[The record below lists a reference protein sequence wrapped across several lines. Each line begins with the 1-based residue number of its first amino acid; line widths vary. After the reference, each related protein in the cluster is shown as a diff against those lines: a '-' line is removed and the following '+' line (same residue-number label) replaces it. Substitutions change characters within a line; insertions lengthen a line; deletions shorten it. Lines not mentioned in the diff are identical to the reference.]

1 MRVLGKVSPR
11 PKRWAVQPLPPD
23 STPPPFPG
31 GTALGQSIGRGRRKR
46 AKDGGLWITYGLLI
60 TIVLVSAFPL
70 YWSVVVSSRDKSSV
84 GRYPPPLVP
93 GGNLWDN
100 LSTAFVQGKFG
111 LALLNSTLVAG
122 SITLSVV
129 LTSTLAGF
137 AFAKLRFRGR
147 NALFTMVVATMLVPT
162 QLAIIPLYI
171 MVTQWFGWSNDLRGV
186 IVPALVS
193 AFGVFFMRQYLTS
206 AMPDELIE
214 AGRVDG
220 ASTLRIYWSLVLPI
234 ARPGAAVLG
243 LLIFITYWN
252 DLFWPLILLNTQ
264 NPTVQ
269 VAIANTASGIEVD
282 YSLVL
287 AGTVIATFPILI
299 VFLIL
304 GRQII
309 GGIMQ
314 GAVKG

>member
-1 MRVLGKVSPR
+1 MTGAPVAVRTARSAR
-11 PKRWAVQPLPPD
+11 AADRARWP
-23 STPPPFPG
+23 
-31 GTALGQSIGRGRRKR
+31 
-46 AKDGGLWITYGLLI
+46 TYGLLLA
-60 TIVLVSAFPL
+60 IVIVSAFPL
-70 YWSVVVSSRDKSSV
+70 YWSVVVSSRDQSAI

-100 LSTAFVQGKFG
+100 LSAAFDQGNFATALV
-111 LALLNSTLVAG
+111 NSTIVSGTITVA
-122 SITLSVV
+122 VV
-129 LTSTLAGF
+129 FTSTLAGF
-137 AFAKLRFRGR
+137 AFAKLSFRGSK
-147 NALFTMVVATMLVPT
+147 ALFGVVVATMLVPT

-171 MVTQWFGWSNDLRGV
+171 MITQWFGWANDLRGV
-186 IVPALVS
+186 IVPTLVT
-193 AFGVFFMRQYLTS
+193 AFGVFFMRQFLSS
-206 AMPDELIE
+206 AMPTELLE
-214 AGRVDG
+214 ASRVDG
-220 ASTLRIYWSLVLPI
+220 ASTWRIYWNVVLPV

-243 LLIFITYWN
+243 LLTFITYWN

-287 AGTVIATFPILI
+287 AGTVIATFPMLI
-299 VFLIL
+299 VFLLL

>member
-1 MRVLGKVSPR
+1 MPTTSTT
-11 PKRWAVQPLPPD
+11 PKPTPAQ
-23 STPPPFPG
+23 PPPFPG

-46 AKDGGLWITYGLLI
+46 AKDGSLWITYGLLI
-60 TIVLVSAFPL
+60 AIILVSAFPL
-70 YWSVVVSSRDKSSV
+70 YWSVVVSSRDKSSI

-100 LSTAFVQGKFG
+100 LSAAFVQGDFG
-111 LALLNSTLVAG
+111 LALVNSTLVAG
-122 SITLSVV
+122 SITVSVV
-129 LTSTLAGF
+129 FTSTLAGF

-147 NALFTMVVATMLVPT
+147 NALFTLVVATMLVPT

-214 AGRVDG
+214 ACRVDG

-299 VFLIL
+299 VFLVL

>member
-1 MRVLGKVSPR
+1 MTR
-11 PKRWAVQPLPPD
+11 PITRRPAMAADRARWP
-23 STPPPFPG
+23 TY
-31 GTALGQSIGRGRRKR
+31 AL
-46 AKDGGLWITYGLLI
+46 LLAI
-60 TIVLVSAFPL
+60 IVFSAFPL
-70 YWSVVVSSRDKSSV
+70 YWSIVVSSRDTSAI
-84 GRYPPPLVP
+84 GAYPPPLVP
-93 GGNLWDN
+93 GGSLWDN
-100 LSTAFVQGKFG
+100 LSRAFEQGNFG
-111 LALLNSTLVAG
+111 VALVNSVIVAG
-122 SITLSVV
+122 TITVSVV

-137 AFAKLRFRGR
+137 AFAKLPFRGR
-147 NALFTMVVATMLVPT
+147 GALFGTVVATMLVPT

-171 MVTQWFGWSNDLRGV
+171 MITQWFGWANDLRGV
-186 IVPALVS
+186 IVPALVT
-193 AFGVFFMRQYLTS
+193 AFGVFFMRQFLSS
-206 AMPDELIE
+206 AMPTELLE

-220 ASTLRIYWSLVLPI
+220 ATTWRIYWNVVLPV

-243 LLIFITYWN
+243 LLTFITYWN
-252 DLFWPLILLNTQ
+252 DLFWPLILLNTE

-287 AGTVIATFPILI
+287 AGTVIATFPMVI
-299 VFLIL
+299 VFLLL

>member
-1 MRVLGKVSPR
+1 MAGRVTTRRAPDEA
-11 PKRWAVQPLPPD
+11 RW
-23 STPPPFPG
+23 
-31 GTALGQSIGRGRRKR
+31 GTYAILFAIVVFSI
-46 AKDGGLWITYGLLI
+46 
-60 TIVLVSAFPL
+60 FPL
-70 YWSVVVSSRDKSSV
+70 YWSIVVSSRDQSAI

-100 LSTAFVQGKFG
+100 LSAAFEQGNFG
-111 LALLNSTLVAG
+111 LALTNSVVVAG
-122 SITLSVV
+122 TITASVV
-129 LTSTLAGF
+129 FTSTLAGF
-137 AFAKLRFRGR
+137 AFAKLTFRGR
-147 NALFTMVVATMLVPT
+147 GALFTSVVATMLVPT

-171 MVTQWFGWSNDLRGV
+171 MVTQWFGWANDLRGV
-186 IVPALVS
+186 VVPALMS
-193 AFGVFFMRQYLTS
+193 AFGVFFMRQYLIS
-206 AMPDELIE
+206 AMPTDLLE

-220 ASTLRIYWSLVLPI
+220 ASTIRIYWSVVLPV

-243 LLIFITYWN
+243 LLTFITYWN

-287 AGTVIATFPILI
+287 AGTVIATFPMLI
-299 VFLIL
+299 VFLLL

>member
-1 MRVLGKVSPR
+1 MRRAPR
-11 PKRWAVQPLPPD
+11 SGPSSAGWAAY
-23 STPPPFPG
+23 
-31 GTALGQSIGRGRRKR
+31 AL
-46 AKDGGLWITYGLLI
+46 LLAI
-60 TIVLVSAFPL
+60 IVLSIFPL
-70 YWSVVVSSRDKSSV
+70 YWSVVVSSRDQSAI

-93 GGNLWDN
+93 GGSLWDN
-100 LSTAFVQGKFG
+100 LSAAFEQGNFG
-111 LALLNSTLVAG
+111 LALTNSVIVAG
-122 SITLSVV
+122 TITVSVV
-129 LTSTLAGF
+129 FTSTLAGF
-137 AFAKLRFRGR
+137 AFAKLTFRGR
-147 NALFTMVVATMLVPT
+147 GGLFTSVVATMLVPT

-171 MVTQWFGWSNDLRGV
+171 MVTQWFGWANDLRGV

-206 AMPDELIE
+206 AMPTELLE

-220 ASTLRIYWSLVLPI
+220 ASTLRIYWSVVLPV
-234 ARPGAAVLG
+234 ARPGAAVLA
-243 LLIFITYWN
+243 LLTFITYWN

-287 AGTVIATFPILI
+287 AGTVIATFPMLI
-299 VFLIL
+299 VFLLL

-314 GAVKG
+314 GAVKA

>member
-1 MRVLGKVSPR
+1 MTTPVR
-11 PKRWAVQPLPPD
+11 
-23 STPPPFPG
+23 TPP
-31 GTALGQSIGRGRRKR
+31 GRR
-46 AKDGGLWITYGLLI
+46 AKDPASGGRAVYVILFV
-60 TIVLVSAFPL
+60 IVLFSIFPL
-70 YWSVVVSSRDKSSV
+70 YWSIVVSSRDQSAV
-84 GRYPPPLVP
+84 GHYPPPLVP

-100 LSTAFVQGKFG
+100 LSAAFEQGNFG
-111 LALLNSTLVAG
+111 LALTNSVIVAG
-122 SITLSVV
+122 TITAAVV
-129 LTSTLAGF
+129 FTSTLAGF
-137 AFAKLRFRGR
+137 AFAKLTFRGR
-147 NALFTMVVATMLVPT
+147 NALFTSVVATMLVPT

-171 MVTQWFGWSNDLRGV
+171 MVTQWFGWANDLRGV
-186 IVPALVS
+186 ILPALMS
-193 AFGVFFMRQYLTS
+193 AFGVFFMRQYLSS
-206 AMPDELIE
+206 AMPTELLE

-220 ASTLRIYWSLVLPI
+220 ASTARIYWSVVLPV

-243 LLIFITYWN
+243 LLTFITYWN

-287 AGTVIATFPILI
+287 AGTVIATFPMLL
-299 VFLIL
+299 VFLLL

>member
-1 MRVLGKVSPR
+1 MSTVVTQAPPARPAPPR
-11 PKRWAVQPLPPD
+11 PR
-23 STPPPFPG
+23 
-31 GTALGQSIGRGRRKR
+31 GRG
-46 AKDGGLWITYGLLI
+46 KDPGSGGWGTYAILLAI
-60 TIVLVSAFPL
+60 IVFSIFPL
-70 YWSVVVSSRDKSSV
+70 YWSIVVSSRDQSSI
-84 GRYPPPLVP
+84 GSYPPPLVP

-100 LSTAFVQGKFG
+100 LSAAFEQGNFG
-111 LALLNSTLVAG
+111 LALANSVIVAG
-122 SITLSVV
+122 TITASVV
-129 LTSTLAGF
+129 FTSTLAGF
-137 AFAKLRFRGR
+137 AFAKLTFRGR
-147 NALFTMVVATMLVPT
+147 NALFGTVVATMLVPT

-186 IVPALVS
+186 IVPALMS
-193 AFGVFFMRQYLTS
+193 AFGVFFMRQYLSS
-206 AMPDELIE
+206 AMPTELLE

-220 ASTLRIYWSLVLPI
+220 ASTLRIYWSVVLPV

-243 LLIFITYWN
+243 LLTFITYWN

-287 AGTVIATFPILI
+287 AGTVIATFPMLI
-299 VFLIL
+299 VFLLL

>member
-1 MRVLGKVSPR
+1 MTLVQQRA
-11 PKRWAVQPLPPD
+11 AVAA
-23 STPPPFPG
+23 PPPRRDPG
-31 GTALGQSIGRGRRKR
+31 SRHRPRSARDRGRWPVY
-46 AKDGGLWITYGLLI
+46 ALLG
-60 TIVLVSAFPL
+60 TIVLMSVFPL
-70 YWSVVVSSRDKSSV
+70 YWSVVVSSRDQSAI

-100 LSTAFVQGKFG
+100 LTTAFEQGNFG
-111 LALLNSTLVAG
+111 LALVNSTIVAG
-122 SITLSVV
+122 AITVSVV

-137 AFAKLRFRGR
+137 AFAKLRFRARG
-147 NALFTMVVATMLVPT
+147 ALFTLVVATMLVPT

-171 MVTQWFGWSNDLRGV
+171 MVTQWFGWANDLRGV

-193 AFGVFFMRQYLTS
+193 AFGVFFMRQYLSS
-206 AMPDELIE
+206 ALPGELVE
-214 AGRVDG
+214 SGRADG
-220 ASTLRIYWSLVLPI
+220 ASTWRIYWNIVLPV

-243 LLIFITYWN
+243 LLTFITYWN
-252 DLFWPLILLNTQ
+252 DLFWPLILLNTR

-287 AGTVIATFPILI
+287 AGTVIATFPMLI
-299 VFLIL
+299 VFLLL

>member
-1 MRVLGKVSPR
+1 MR
-11 PKRWAVQPLPPD
+11 
-23 STPPPFPG
+23 
-31 GTALGQSIGRGRRKR
+31 R
-46 AKDGGLWITYGLLI
+46 AKTPNAAGWVTYAILLAL
-60 TIVLVSAFPL
+60 IVVSAFPL
-70 YWSVVVSSRDKSSV
+70 YWSVVVSSRDQSAI

-93 GGNLWDN
+93 GGSLWDN
-100 LSTAFVQGKFG
+100 LSAAFEQGNFG
-111 LALLNSTLVAG
+111 LALTNSVIVAG
-122 SITLSVV
+122 TITVSVV

-137 AFAKLRFRGR
+137 AFAKLTFRGR
-147 NALFTMVVATMLVPT
+147 NGLFTSVVATMLVPT

-171 MVTQWFGWSNDLRGV
+171 MVTQWFGWANDLRGV
-186 IVPALVS
+186 VVPALVS

-206 AMPDELIE
+206 AMPTELLE

-220 ASTLRIYWSLVLPI
+220 ANTLRIYWSVVLPI

-243 LLIFITYWN
+243 LLTFITYWN

-287 AGTVIATFPILI
+287 AGTVIATFPMLI
-299 VFLIL
+299 VFLLL

>member
-1 MRVLGKVSPR
+1 MVSEAMVTEAAPTAPPR
-11 PKRWAVQPLPPD
+11 RRGRTPD
-23 STPPPFPG
+23 SG
-31 GTALGQSIGRGRRKR
+31 GWL
-46 AKDGGLWITYGLLI
+46 TYAMLLA
-60 TIVLVSAFPL
+60 IVVFSLFPL
-70 YWSVVVSSRDKSSV
+70 YWSVVVSSRDQSAV

-93 GGNLWDN
+93 GGSLWDN
-100 LSTAFVQGKFG
+100 LSAAFDQGNFG
-111 LALLNSTLVAG
+111 LALTNSVIVAG
-122 SITLSVV
+122 TITIAVV
-129 LTSTLAGF
+129 FTSTLAGF
-137 AFAKLRFRGR
+137 AFAKLTFRGR
-147 NALFTMVVATMLVPT
+147 SGLFTTVVATMLVPT

-193 AFGVFFMRQYLTS
+193 AFGVFFMRQYLYS
-206 AMPDELIE
+206 AMPTELLE

-220 ASTLRIYWSLVLPI
+220 ASTLRIYWNVVLPI

-243 LLIFITYWN
+243 LLTFITYWN

-287 AGTVIATFPILI
+287 AGTVIATFPMLI
-299 VFLIL
+299 VFMLL

>member
-1 MRVLGKVSPR
+1 MSTITEERRSAPPR
-11 PKRWAVQPLPPD
+11 RRGRKPD
-23 STPPPFPG
+23 SAGWLTYAMLLAIVVF
-31 GTALGQSIGRGRRKR
+31 SI
-46 AKDGGLWITYGLLI
+46 
-60 TIVLVSAFPL
+60 FPL
-70 YWSVVVSSRDKSSV
+70 YWSVVVSSRDQSAV

-93 GGNLWDN
+93 GGSLWDN
-100 LSTAFVQGKFG
+100 LAAAFDQGNFG
-111 LALLNSTLVAG
+111 LALTNSVIVAG
-122 SITLSVV
+122 TITIAVV
-129 LTSTLAGF
+129 FTSTLAGF
-137 AFAKLRFRGR
+137 AFAKLTFRGR
-147 NALFTMVVATMLVPT
+147 NGLFATVVATMLVPT

-193 AFGVFFMRQYLTS
+193 AFGVFFMRQYLVS
-206 AMPDELIE
+206 AMPTELLE

-220 ASTLRIYWSLVLPI
+220 ANTLRIYWSVVLPI

-243 LLIFITYWN
+243 LLTFITYWN

-287 AGTVIATFPILI
+287 AGTVIATFPMLI
-299 VFLIL
+299 VFLVL

>member
-1 MRVLGKVSPR
+1 MATQRRRRTPDQG
-11 PKRWAVQPLPPD
+11 RW
-23 STPPPFPG
+23 G
-31 GTALGQSIGRGRRKR
+31 
-46 AKDGGLWITYGLLI
+46 TYGVLFAI
-60 TIVLVSAFPL
+60 ILVSIFPL
-70 YWSVVVSSRDKSSV
+70 YWSIVVSSRDQSAI

-93 GGNLWDN
+93 GGSLWDN
-100 LSTAFVQGKFG
+100 LSAAFEQGNFG
-111 LALLNSTLVAG
+111 LALTNSVIVAG
-122 SITLSVV
+122 TITVAVV
-129 LTSTLAGF
+129 FTSTLAGF
-137 AFAKLRFRGR
+137 AFAKLTFRGR
-147 NALFTMVVATMLVPT
+147 SGLFAAVVGTMLVPT

-171 MVTQWFGWSNDLRGV
+171 MITQWFGWANDLRGV

-193 AFGVFFMRQYLTS
+193 AFGVFFMRQYLSS
-206 AMPDELIE
+206 AMPTELLE

-220 ASTLRIYWSLVLPI
+220 ASTLRIYWSVVLPV

-243 LLIFITYWN
+243 LLTFITYWN

-287 AGTVIATFPILI
+287 AGTVIATFPMLI
-299 VFLIL
+299 VFLLL

>member
-1 MRVLGKVSPR
+1 MR
-11 PKRWAVQPLPPD
+11 
-23 STPPPFPG
+23 
-31 GTALGQSIGRGRRKR
+31 R
-46 AKDGGLWITYGLLI
+46 APNSAGWTTYGVLLAI
-60 TIVLVSAFPL
+60 IVLSIFPL
-70 YWSVVVSSRDKSSV
+70 YWSVVVSSRDQSAI

-93 GGNLWDN
+93 GGSLWDN
-100 LSTAFVQGKFG
+100 LSAAFEQGNFG
-111 LALLNSTLVAG
+111 LALTNSVIVAG
-122 SITLSVV
+122 TITVSVV

-137 AFAKLRFRGR
+137 AFAKLTFRGR
-147 NALFTMVVATMLVPT
+147 SGLFTSVVATMLVPT

-171 MVTQWFGWSNDLRGV
+171 MVTQWFGWANDLRGV
-186 IVPALVS
+186 VVPALVS
-193 AFGVFFMRQYLTS
+193 AFGVFFMRQYLIS
-206 AMPDELIE
+206 AMPTELLE

-220 ASTLRIYWSLVLPI
+220 ASTLRIYWNVVLPI

-243 LLIFITYWN
+243 LLTFITYWN

-287 AGTVIATFPILI
+287 AGTVIATFPMLI
-299 VFLIL
+299 VFLLL

>member
-1 MRVLGKVSPR
+1 MKASGA
-11 PKRWAVQPLPPD
+11 RWP
-23 STPPPFPG
+23 
-31 GTALGQSIGRGRRKR
+31 
-46 AKDGGLWITYGLLI
+46 TYVLLI
-60 TIVLVSAFPL
+60 GIVVVSVFPL
-70 YWSVVVSSRDKSSV
+70 YWSIVVSSRDQQSV
-84 GRYPPPLVP
+84 GSYPPPLVP

-100 LSTAFVQGKFG
+100 ISAAYEQGNFG
-111 LALLNSTLVAG
+111 LALLNSTIVAG
-122 SITLSVV
+122 TITVSVV

-147 NALFTMVVATMLVPT
+147 DALFGAVVATMLVPT

-171 MVTQWFGWSNDLRGV
+171 MVTQWFGWANDLRGV
-186 IVPALVS
+186 IVPALVT
-193 AFGVFFMRQYLTS
+193 AFGVFFMRQYLSS
-206 AMPDELIE
+206 AVSHELLE
-214 AGRVDG
+214 AGRLDG
-220 ASTLRIYWSLVLPI
+220 ASTWRIYWNVVLPL

-243 LLIFITYWN
+243 LLTFITYWN

-269 VAIANTASGIEVD
+269 VAIANTAGGIEVD

-287 AGTVIATFPILI
+287 AGTVIATFPMVI
-299 VFLIL
+299 VFLLL

>member
-1 MRVLGKVSPR
+1 MAQHSTARSARRRAPDQA
-11 PKRWAVQPLPPD
+11 RW
-23 STPPPFPG
+23 G
-31 GTALGQSIGRGRRKR
+31 
-46 AKDGGLWITYGLLI
+46 TYGTLFAIILFSI
-60 TIVLVSAFPL
+60 FPL
-70 YWSVVVSSRDKSSV
+70 YWSIVVSSRDQSAIGS
-84 GRYPPPLVP
+84 YPPSLVP
-93 GGNLWDN
+93 GGSLWDN
-100 LSTAFVQGKFG
+100 LEKAFEQGNFG
-111 LALLNSTLVAG
+111 LALTNSTIVAG
-122 SITLSVV
+122 TVTLAVV
-129 LTSTLAGF
+129 FTSTLAGF
-137 AFAKLRFRGR
+137 AFAKLTFRGR
-147 NALFTMVVATMLVPT
+147 NGLFAAVVATMLVPT
-162 QLAIIPLYI
+162 QLSIIPLYI

-193 AFGVFFMRQYLTS
+193 AFGVFFMRQYLSS
-206 AMPDELIE
+206 AMPTELLE

-220 ASTLRIYWSLVLPI
+220 ASTLRIYWNVVLPI

-243 LLIFITYWN
+243 LLTFITYWN

-287 AGTVIATFPILI
+287 AGTVIATFPMLI
-299 VFLIL
+299 VFLLL

>member
-1 MRVLGKVSPR
+1 MKASGARWPTYALLVGIVVVS
-11 PKRWAVQPLPPD
+11 V
-23 STPPPFPG
+23 
-31 GTALGQSIGRGRRKR
+31 
-46 AKDGGLWITYGLLI
+46 
-60 TIVLVSAFPL
+60 FPL
-70 YWSVVVSSRDKSSV
+70 YWSIVVSSRDQQSV
-84 GRYPPPLVP
+84 GSYPPPLVP

-100 LSTAFVQGKFG
+100 ITAAYEQGNFG
-111 LALLNSTLVAG
+111 LALLNSTIVAG
-122 SITLSVV
+122 TITVSVV
-129 LTSTLAGF
+129 MTSTLAGF

-147 NALFTMVVATMLVPT
+147 DALFGAVVATMLVPT

-171 MVTQWFGWSNDLRGV
+171 MITQWFGWANDLRGV
-186 IVPALVS
+186 IVPALVT
-193 AFGVFFMRQYLTS
+193 AFGVFFMRQYLSS
-206 AMPDELIE
+206 AVSHELLE
-214 AGRVDG
+214 AGRLDG
-220 ASTLRIYWSLVLPI
+220 ASTWRIYWNVVLPL

-243 LLIFITYWN
+243 LLTFITYWN

-269 VAIANTASGIEVD
+269 VAIANTAGGIEVD

-287 AGTVIATFPILI
+287 AGTVIATFPMVI
-299 VFLIL
+299 VFLLL

>member
-1 MRVLGKVSPR
+1 MR
-11 PKRWAVQPLPPD
+11 
-23 STPPPFPG
+23 
-31 GTALGQSIGRGRRKR
+31 R
-46 AKDGGLWITYGLLI
+46 AKTPGSAGWAAYGLLLAI
-60 TIVLVSAFPL
+60 IVFSIFPL
-70 YWSVVVSSRDKSSV
+70 YWSVVVSSRDQSAI

-93 GGNLWDN
+93 GGSLWENLEA
-100 LSTAFVQGKFG
+100 AFEQGNFG
-111 LALLNSTLVAG
+111 LALSNSVVVAG
-122 SITLSVV
+122 TITVSVV
-129 LTSTLAGF
+129 FTSTLAGF
-137 AFAKLRFRGR
+137 AFAKLTFRGR
-147 NALFTMVVATMLVPT
+147 NGLFTTVVATMLVPT

-171 MVTQWFGWSNDLRGV
+171 MVTQWFGWANDLRGV

-206 AMPDELIE
+206 AMPTELLE

-220 ASTLRIYWSLVLPI
+220 ASTMRIYWNVVLPI
-234 ARPGAAVLG
+234 ARPGAAVLA
-243 LLIFITYWN
+243 LLTFITYWN

-287 AGTVIATFPILI
+287 AGTVIATFPMLL
-299 VFLIL
+299 VFLLL

-314 GAVKG
+314 GAIKG

>member
-1 MRVLGKVSPR
+1 MTRR
-11 PKRWAVQPLPPD
+11 H
-23 STPPPFPG
+23 T
-31 GTALGQSIGRGRRKR
+31 TADRGRWP
-46 AKDGGLWITYGLLI
+46 AYGLLLA
-60 TIVLVSAFPL
+60 IVIISAFPL
-70 YWSVVVSSRDKSSV
+70 YWSVVVSSRDQSAIGS
-84 GRYPPPLVP
+84 YPPPLVP
-93 GGNLWDN
+93 GGSLWDN
-100 LSTAFVQGKFG
+100 LSAAFDQGNFATALV
-111 LALLNSTLVAG
+111 NSMIVAG
-122 SITLSVV
+122 TITASVV
-129 LTSTLAGF
+129 FTSTLAGF
-137 AFAKLRFRGR
+137 AFAKLRFRGSG
-147 NALFTMVVATMLVPT
+147 ALFGLVVATMLVPT

-171 MVTQWFGWSNDLRGV
+171 MVTQWFGWANDLRGV
-186 IVPALVS
+186 IVPSLVT
-193 AFGVFFMRQYLTS
+193 AFGVFFMRQFLSS
-206 AMPDELIE
+206 AMPTELLE

-220 ASTLRIYWSLVLPI
+220 ATTWRIYWNVVLPV

-243 LLIFITYWN
+243 LLTFITYWN

-287 AGTVIATFPILI
+287 AGTVIATFPMLI
-299 VFLIL
+299 VFLLL